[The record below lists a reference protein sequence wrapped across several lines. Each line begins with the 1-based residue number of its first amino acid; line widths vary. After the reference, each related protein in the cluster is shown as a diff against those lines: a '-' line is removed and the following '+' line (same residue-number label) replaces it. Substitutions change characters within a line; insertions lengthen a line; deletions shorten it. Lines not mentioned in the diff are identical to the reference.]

1 MMKNIFTFP
10 VSFPFRRHSMRSHL
24 QTPDERGKR
33 SLTDRQF
40 EVGPHPARW
49 PQFMTFDATPQGDP
63 DRVIG
68 SMVRQNWR
76 ILLAATIAFLFMFV
90 GSALIPW
97 ALGIFLDSGL
107 EQGLQASLI
116 PGCLLMCFIVGVRA
130 LGSLGEP
137 LGVVVWM
144 RGAFAWCRDVV
155 THVSGMRN
163 GGRNAIPSGEIVS
176 AATSDSPKLGN
187 LMYSIPSTIASLT
200 SFAVIVVLMLKTHV
214 MLGLVVAIGLPISVA
229 LMTLLIKPLHKRLA
243 ENREERG
250 KLTTLASDAVVGLRV
265 LRGVGGEGSYNERYE
280 EQSRHVMDTGIKA
293 ALVQAVLGG
302 LTTAVPALFSAIV
315 ISLGLWSVYAGEL
328 SYGNLVAFYGYTA
341 YLAVPVSSATNF
353 FQMLTDARVGARR
366 IERILESQPLIS
378 SDREDPSVPIPDWSR
393 ARLIDDERGV
403 VIESGCMSV
412 IVSARPDI
420 SAGVAQRFARVDDSP
435 IRVAWDSNDIDIR
448 TLPVSNVRD
457 NIVLSGAIAQL
468 FQGRLRSNVNGR
480 HADEPLPRPIGTQMA
495 DTGDGAGVATRDH
508 LPQPGAA
515 SDGDLM
521 RVLAIADATDIIHGF
536 DEGLDGYVA
545 ERGRSLSGGQRQR
558 LSLAR
563 AVATNAPIL
572 IGIEPTSA
580 VDSHTEL
587 RISKALYNERRG
599 KTTVIVSVSPIILHQ
614 ADRVIFLD
622 KTGHVIATGT
632 HAELSE
638 RADYHAIV
646 HRASEP
652 EHESETESE
661 EAQA

>member
-1 MMKNIFTFP
+1 
-10 VSFPFRRHSMRSHL
+10 
-24 QTPDERGKR
+24 
-33 SLTDRQF
+33 
-40 EVGPHPARW
+40 
-49 PQFMTFDATPQGDP
+49 
-63 DRVIG
+63 
-68 SMVRQNWR
+68 
-76 ILLAATIAFLFMFV
+76 
-90 GSALIPW
+90 
-97 ALGIFLDSGL
+97 
-107 EQGLQASLI
+107 
-116 PGCLLMCFIVGVRA
+116 
-130 LGSLGEP
+130 
-137 LGVVVWM
+137 
-144 RGAFAWCRDVV
+144 
-155 THVSGMRN
+155 
-163 GGRNAIPSGEIVS
+163 
-176 AATSDSPKLGN
+176 
-187 LMYSIPSTIASLT
+187 
-200 SFAVIVVLMLKTHV
+200 
-214 MLGLVVAIGLPISVA
+214 
-229 LMTLLIKPLHKRLA
+229 
-243 ENREERG
+243 
-250 KLTTLASDAVVGLRV
+250 
-265 LRGVGGEGSYNERYE
+265 
-280 EQSRHVMDTGIKA
+280 
-293 ALVQAVLGG
+293 
-302 LTTAVPALFSAIV
+302 
-315 ISLGLWSVYAGEL
+315 
-328 SYGNLVAFYGYTA
+328 
-341 YLAVPVSSATNF
+341 
-353 FQMLTDARVGARR
+353 MLTDARVGARR

-435 IRVAWDSNDIDIR
+435 IRVTWDSNDIDIR

-480 HADEPLPRPIGTQMA
+480 HADEPLPRPIETQMA

-515 SDGDLM
+515 SERDLM